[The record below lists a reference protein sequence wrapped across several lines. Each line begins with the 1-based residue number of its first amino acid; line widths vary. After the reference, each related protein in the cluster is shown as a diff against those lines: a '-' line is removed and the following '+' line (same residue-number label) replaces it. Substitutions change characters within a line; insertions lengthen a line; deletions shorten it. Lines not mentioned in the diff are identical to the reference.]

1 MDADIISPHAQH
13 LEMKNKAR
21 QGWACQALI
30 LQAIDL
36 RTCAV
41 SCLLQVTARLEEEA
55 LRPALPEYDALV
67 DADNSITSSQAEV
80 SRLQRVQARMM
91 S

>member
-1 MDADIISPHAQH
+1 M
-13 LEMKNKAR
+13 
-21 QGWACQALI
+21 
-30 LQAIDL
+30 
-36 RTCAV
+36 
-41 SCLLQVTARLEEEA
+41 
-55 LRPALPEYDALV
+55 RPALPEYDALV